1 MKDSVR
7 IFLVSA
13 SGCLLI
19 IHIQSVCILCTLAP
33 FAIQYH
39 SIFNFSKYFNVIN
52 SLEKAREKQTTNKNE
67 PQTEYS
73 DYFYCLVLVW
83 FAALFWMWL
92 FGFCIWFNWCGLCK
106 DAHCAQLYDYLSVF
120 GAKDGSF
127 DVCRSLNRCGY
138 RILMC
143 AQHRTQMHSYIYR
156 SRYEIHCII
165 VLYVFFRFFFC
176 LISRLRFDIRLF
188 CNRFTGNRLQTFNGS
203 VCKRDGNFKQLFW

>member
-1 MKDSVR
+1 MLSIRFKKRVKNR
-7 IFLVSA
+7 RQTKTNHKPNI
-13 SGCLLI
+13 LI
-19 IHIQSVCILCTLAP
+19 IFTVW
-33 FAIQYH
+33 FG
-39 SIFNFSKYFNVIN
+39 
-52 SLEKAREKQTTNKNE
+52 
-67 PQTEYS
+67 
-73 DYFYCLVLVW
+73 LVW

-92 FGFCIWFNWCGLCK
+92 FGFCIWFNTGGLCK

-165 VLYVFFRFFFC
+165 VLYVFVRFFFC